1 MSSTLTSLEAERLS
15 QPRPYR
21 WSWEGYVAAAE
32 AGVFLGQ
39 RVMLIDG
46 EILSMSPMNDRHAH
60 GILLA
65 LTALQAFFGPKFTY
79 RPQLPMRLLG
89 QHDPEP
95 DVVVLDGPPRS
106 HPTHP
111 TTARLV
117 VDVADSSLDFDLG
130 DKASLYAAGGIPEY
144 WVIDLPGDRLLVMT
158 DPLPE
163 PTARFGMKYGQHRQL
178 GRDEVV
184 VPRGSA
190 AGITVAELLP

>member
-1 MSSTLTSLEAERLS
+1 
-15 QPRPYR
+15 
-21 WSWEGYVAAAE
+21 
-32 AGVFLGQ
+32 
-39 RVMLIDG
+39 MLIDG
-46 EILSMSPMNDRHAH
+46 PIS
-60 GILLA
+60 
-65 LTALQAFFGPKFTY
+65 
-79 RPQLPMRLLG
+79 
-89 QHDPEP
+89 
-95 DVVVLDGPPRS
+95 
-106 HPTHP
+106 THP

-117 VDVADSSLDFDLG
+117 VEVADSSLDFNLG

-163 PTARFGMKYGQHRQL
+163 PSARFGMKYGQVRRL